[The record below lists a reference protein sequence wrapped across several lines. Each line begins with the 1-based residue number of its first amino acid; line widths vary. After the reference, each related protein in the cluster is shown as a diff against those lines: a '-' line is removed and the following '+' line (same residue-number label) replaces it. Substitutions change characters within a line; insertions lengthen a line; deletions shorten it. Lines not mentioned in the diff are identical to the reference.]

1 MEKEFEI
8 RTYGFGEL
16 ARLYLPNIK
25 PESASKRLRA
35 WIKKNQK
42 LNELL
47 NQLGYEKS
55 DKVLTPK
62 MVDLIIIWIGHP

>member
-47 NQLGYEKS
+47 TQLGYEKS
-55 DKVLTPK
+55 DKILTPK
-62 MVDLIIIWIGHP
+62 MVNIIVQRIGNP

>member
-1 MEKEFEI
+1 MEPLSP
-8 RTYGFGEL
+8 TYGFGEL
-16 ARLYLPNIK
+16 ARLYLPNFK
-25 PESASKRLRA
+25 LESASKRLRA

-47 NQLGYEKS
+47 THLGYEQS

-62 MVDLIIIWIGHP
+62 MVDLILKWIGHP

>member
-25 PESASKRLRA
+25 PASASKRLRA

-42 LNELL
+42 LTKLL
-47 NQLGYEKS
+47 NQLGYKHT
-55 DKVLTPK
+55 DKVLTPN
-62 MVDLIIIWIGHP
+62 MVQKIIYLIGTP

>member
-1 MEKEFEI
+1 MEKQFEI

-47 NQLGYEKS
+47 NQLGYERS

-62 MVDLIIIWIGHP
+62 MVKIIVQELGHP

>member
-47 NQLGYEKS
+47 IQLGYEHS

-62 MVDLIIIWIGHP
+62 MVETIIHSLGNP